1 MSFSSSTRWFER
13 NHSTS
18 IPFNDDAIPGSISPL
33 SLSLPDTPPNAPFQ
47 KSKLVSEVN
56 AGKRA
61 YENKYS
67 KQQMVY
73 RAIDEKIDLVRFLQA
88 YESVL
93 AAFGVEG
100 EERER
105 WEREEEEIVVKGR
118 EKLEVA
124 ERIVYRLFWNDKSY
138 AGGSGSKSVPL
149 TRAKADNSVPNKDT
163 SRALR
168 VTASEMDA
176 ISAIVDEAYEGLRI
190 SAGPAIDKILKKDEI
205 TSTVTEVAEAE
216 DEIDGMIIDDFTN
229 RTAEEGFCVATG
241 PDINLSA
248 KRDQITSTVTEVVEV
263 PVDANTSLVEMATS
277 GSLNEGHPLATGH
290 ITNTIDENDQIFST
304 ISKVAEVPKSFRLAI
319 RSKSTSEATNEGPS
333 ITVPIKPE
341 IGTAAETLYEE
352 ITKNPKI
359 LLLGRWGRH
368 RYTEWVQENDKA
380 REAQDEGAKKEIFR
394 LMELKHKLLP
404 LEWGRLP
411 YTYRVASST
420 RNHSD
425 SCTIMLWGFD
435 PVQRTEELLNV
446 RFQWTF
452 EEGILKAITAE
463 PMNLDEFAA
472 DKIKGHKTL
481 KNAFA
486 FLGFWDW
493 SVQQNM
499 YPSNRKAKP
508 MHQLCLQWIDP
519 NNPFRKAYLQKRPD
533 SNSSKKVKREREV
546 NVGRECGSWREKRT
560 VSGASYVGGKKR
572 SGSGGW
578 NRGKKRTASGNSCK
592 ERKERNEGKEDNLNK
607 VLRKVKRRTA
617 VEMMDV

>member
-1 MSFSSSTRWFER
+1 MSCSSSTRWFER

-47 KSKLVSEVN
+47 KPKLVSDVN

-61 YENKYS
+61 DQNKYS

-100 EERER
+100 EERE
-105 WEREEEEIVVKGR
+105 EEGSLKRGR

-124 ERIVYRLFWNDKSY
+124 ERIVYRLFWNDKSC

-149 TRAKADNSVPNKDT
+149 TRAKADNPVPNKDT

-190 SAGPAIDKILKKDEI
+190 SAGPAIDKILKKDET
-205 TSTVTEVAEAE
+205 TSTVREVTEVEG
-216 DEIDGMIIDDFTN
+216 EIDGSTTENLTN
-229 RTAEEGFCVATG
+229 GIVEEGVCVAAHA
-241 PDINLSA
+241 DINSNA
-248 KRDQITSTVTEVVEV
+248 KKNEIISTVTEVVGA
-263 PVDANTSLVEMATS
+263 PVDINSSLVEMTG
-277 GSLNEGHPLATGH
+277 GSLNEVHSLATGH
-290 ITNTIDENDQIFST
+290 ITNIIDENDQIFST
-304 ISKVAEVPKSFRLAI
+304 ISKMAEIPKTFRLAI
-319 RSKSTSEATNEGPS
+319 RSKSTSEATNGDPS
-333 ITVPIKPE
+333 TTVPIKPE
-341 IGTAAETLYEE
+341 MGAAAETLYEE
-352 ITKNPKI
+352 IMKNPKI

-380 REAQDEGAKKEIFR
+380 KESQDEDAKKEIFR

-411 YTYRVASST
+411 YTYPIASST

-435 PVQRTEELLNV
+435 PIQRTEELLNV
-446 RFQWTF
+446 RFKWTF

-472 DKIKGHKTL
+472 DKSKGHKAL

-493 SVQQNM
+493 SVRQNM
-499 YPSNRKAKP
+499 YSSNRKVKA

-519 NNPFRKAYLQKRPD
+519 NNVFRKAYLQKRPD
-533 SNSSKKVKREREV
+533 SNSSEKVKRGREV
-546 NVGRECGSWREKRT
+546 NMGRNCGSWREKRT

-578 NRGKKRTASGNSCK
+578 SRGKKRTASGNSCK
-592 ERKERNEGKEDNLNK
+592 GKKERNDGKEDNLNK
-607 VLRKVKRRTA
+607 GLRKVKRRTA